1 MTKELNS
8 NSTSLNS
15 SNNGNNI
22 INIPTPY
29 ETSLERIDLIPLKK
43 QLDAVL
49 KDRSEDYW
57 EWIRKYLCG
66 RLSKREL
73 DYYVTT
79 NLNEPNLHLHNTFF
93 KAVIFN
99 AFYSKTSPTIIEQTK
114 VPISSTNQTATNN
127 SLPAKRKL
135 SSSTN
140 STTKEKKDKK
150 DTSSTSSTSS
160 SASSSSSSKRKKEK
174 NPTKRPRREKKDS
187 APSIS
192 GSSSSLTTSSSLKL
206 KQKKKLFPK
215 YSLFS
220 SQLQPL
226 KNKME
231 EIASENGLQGIS
243 KQSIIFMKLA
253 LEQHILNFLRKSKP
267 HIQLSLPN
275 SYSIPPNQLPPPSPF
290 LDYFFSNIDNTQSN
304 DNNDNSQNDENSKYI
319 NNNVNNHL
327 NEENEKD
334 KENEKVKDNEK
345 EKEKHNEKD
354 NENEKEKEKINEV
367 EKEQELEP
375 MILNDDNINDK
386 ILPLPVVDQSPQQQQ
401 LDILPNQK
409 QQPTTFSFNS
419 IFNFNQFNGLN
430 KNNNNNNNNNDKLE
444 LNYPKYVES
453 NNPLL
458 SQSVSFYKIPDNIFS
473 NAPPTSILST
483 QDIFSMV
490 EDNSLILGN
499 DPLAFE
505 RINLFRC

>member
-8 NSTSLNS
+8 GNSTSLNS
-15 SNNGNNI
+15 NNNNNNGNNI

-114 VPISSTNQTATNN
+114 VPIPSASSNQTSP
-127 SLPAKRKL
+127 SLSTTSTSSSLKRKL
-135 SSSTN
+135 STSTN
-140 STTKEKKDKK
+140 STKEKKDKK
-150 DTSSTSSTSS
+150 DTSSTSTNPSL
-160 SASSSSSSKRKKEK
+160 SKRKKEK

-187 APSIS
+187 IPITFPST
-192 GSSSSLTTSSSLKL
+192 SLHTLTLKK
-206 KQKKKLFPK
+206 KQKKKFPK

-231 EIASENGLQGIS
+231 EIANENGLQGIS

-253 LEQHILNFLRKSKP
+253 LEQHILNFLRKTKP
-267 HIQLSLPN
+267 HIQLPSQN
-275 SYSIPPNQLPPPSPF
+275 SIPPNQLPPPSPF
-290 LDYFFSNIDNTQSN
+290 SDYFFSNIVNNQSN
-304 DNNDNSQNDENSKYI
+304 NNSNNIDDKNDKNSI
-319 NNNVNNHL
+319 NNTNNVNNH
-327 NEENEKD
+327 NQEIENEK
-334 KENEKVKDNEK
+334 
-345 EKEKHNEKD
+345 
-354 NENEKEKEKINEV
+354 ENEKEKEKINGF
-367 EKEQELEP
+367 EKEQDFEP
-375 MILNDDNINDK
+375 MALNDDNNTNNNACNEI
-386 ILPLPVVDQSPQQQQ
+386 PLPTVLDQSQHKHN
-401 LDILPNQK
+401 LLPI
-409 QQPTTFSFNS
+409 QQPTTFSFSS
-419 IFNFNQFNGLN
+419 IFNFNQFNTL
-430 KNNNNNNNNNDKLE
+430 NNNNNDKLE

-473 NAPPTSILST
+473 NTPPTSILST
-483 QDIFSMV
+483 QDIFSMA

-505 RINLFRC
+505 RINLFRY